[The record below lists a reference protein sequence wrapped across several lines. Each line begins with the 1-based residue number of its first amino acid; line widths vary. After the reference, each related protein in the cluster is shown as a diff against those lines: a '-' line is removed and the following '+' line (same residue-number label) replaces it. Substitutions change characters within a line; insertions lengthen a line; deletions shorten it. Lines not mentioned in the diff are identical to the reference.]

1 MTLLLSALLLLAGP
15 VRAQDEGDGTQNV
28 PGMISTGGYVVFYNA
43 EGPLSMITE
52 GRRPAG
58 SVALGEVTGKSCQHG
73 LSIPLSAS
81 LRSQSVS
88 GAAGDGSYRKAVWQI
103 EKDHPGLTGLY
114 DVKVDIRHLSVL
126 GVYRRRCTIVTA
138 RGYR

>member
-1 MTLLLSALLLLAGP
+1 MTLLLSALLLAGP

-28 PGMISTGGYVVFYNA
+28 PGLISTGGYVLFYNVEA
-43 EGPLSMITE
+43 PLALVSE
-52 GRRPAG
+52 SRRPAG
-58 SVALGEVTGKSCQHG
+58 STSLGEVVGRSCQHG
-73 LSIPLSAS
+73 LSIPISAS

-88 GAAGDGSYRKAVWQI
+88 GAAGDGSYRKALAQI
-103 EKDHPGLTGLY
+103 RRDNPELKGVY
-114 DVKVDIRHLSVL
+114 DVKVDTRQLSIL